1 MINKFIPDSPVEK
14 VREIS
19 DEFLIKR
26 YKQEYH
32 IDVKKYLENVKKVE
46 IYTCKESGYS
56 FFYPFN
62 ISGDSEFYER
72 LQKFEWY
79 YMPWKW
85 EHQICSELIKEN
97 DKILEIGCGKGD
109 FFKGLSTRFKSLE
122 MTGLELNKS
131 SLTKNDRYSIIDT
144 PLDKFATENEGK
156 FDMVSTFEVLEHVS
170 DVNDFI
176 GNQVKCLKKGGLLTI
191 SVPNMDSFIKYNQ
204 NDVLNMPPHH
214 VGLWNEK
221 ALRKIS
227 GLFGLEVEK
236 VAYEPLQEQ
245 HYYFYTYI
253 NLKQKIG
260 ELPARI
266 LLKIVK
272 MLGLRSLYSKPLKKR
287 AESITGHTIFIAL
300 RKL

>member
-1 MINKFIPDSPVEK
+1 MINKFIPGSPVEK

-85 EHQICSELIKEN
+85 EHQVCSELVKEN

-144 PLDKFATENEGK
+144 PLDKFADENEGIY
-156 FDMVSTFEVLEHVS
+156 DMVSTFEVLEHVS
-170 DVNDFI
+170 DVNEFI
-176 GNQVKCLKKGGLLTI
+176 SNQVKCLKKGGLLTI

-227 GLFGLEVEK
+227 ELFGLEVEK

-260 ELPARI
+260 ELPARL

-272 MLGLRSLYSKPLKKR
+272 TLRLRSIYSKPLKRK
-287 AESITGHTIFIAL
+287 ADSIIGHTIFISL
-300 RKL
+300 RK

>member
-1 MINKFIPDSPVEK
+1 MNNKFIPGSPVEK

-62 ISGDSEFYER
+62 ISGDSVFYET
-72 LQKFEWY
+72 LQKYEWY

-85 EHQICSELIKEN
+85 EHQICSELVKEN

-109 FFKGLSTRFKSLE
+109 FFKGLSSKFKSLE

-131 SLTKNDRYSIIDT
+131 SLTKNDRFSIIDT
-144 PLDKFATENEGK
+144 PLDKFADENEGK

-170 DVNDFI
+170 DVHDFI
-176 GNQVKCLKKGGLLTI
+176 SSQVRCLKKGGLLAI

-227 GLFGLEVEK
+227 ELFGLEVEK

-245 HYYFYTYI
+245 HYYFYTFI

-260 ELPARI
+260 EFPARV

-272 MLGLRSLYSKPLKKR
+272 MLGIRSIYSNPLKRK
-287 AESITGHTIFIAL
+287 ADSIIGHTIFIAL
-300 RKL
+300 RKK

>member
-1 MINKFIPDSPVEK
+1 
-14 VREIS
+14 
-19 DEFLIKR
+19 
-26 YKQEYH
+26 
-32 IDVKKYLENVKKVE
+32 
-46 IYTCKESGYS
+46 
-56 FFYPFN
+56 
-62 ISGDSEFYER
+62 
-72 LQKFEWY
+72 
-79 YMPWKW
+79 MPWKW

-131 SLTKNDRYSIIDT
+131 SLTKNDRYSIIDI
-144 PLDKFATENEGK
+144 PLDKFAAENEGK

-227 GLFGLEVEK
+227 ELFGLEVEK

-272 MLGLRSLYSKPLKKR
+272 MLGLRSIYSKPLKRK
-287 AESITGHTIFIAL
+287 ADSITGHTIFIAL

>member
-1 MINKFIPDSPVEK
+1 MINKFIPGSPVEK

-85 EHQICSELIKEN
+85 EHQVCSELVKEN

-144 PLDKFATENEGK
+144 PLDKFADENEGIY
-156 FDMVSTFEVLEHVS
+156 DMVSTFEVLEHVS
-170 DVNDFI
+170 DVNEFI
-176 GNQVKCLKKGGLLTI
+176 SNQVKCLKKGGLLTI

-227 GLFGLEVEK
+227 ELFGLKVEK

-260 ELPARI
+260 ELPARL

-272 MLGLRSLYSKPLKKR
+272 MLRLRSIYSKPLKRK
-287 AESITGHTIFIAL
+287 ADSIIGHTIFIAL